1 MAFLSFPMQTAAIST
16 FEPLQNFTWQG
27 WSTAYAQQSSSRGT
41 AAPAIVLIHG
51 FGASIYHW
59 RKNIPA
65 LAEVGEVYAI
75 DLLGFGASA
84 KPTPGVDV
92 DYLFETW
99 GQQVVD
105 FCQEVVKRP
114 VILVGNSI
122 GCIVAMQAAVM
133 APQAVSGVA
142 MLNCSL
148 RLLHERKQ
156 SEQPFYKRLGAPILQ
171 SVLGNRA
178 IGHWFF
184 QRLAQPQAVKNI
196 LKQAYK
202 RHEAVTD
209 ELVSYLLAP
218 AADAGAADVFLAFT
232 RYSFG
237 PLPEDLLPQLQCPAL
252 VLWGEKDP
260 WEPVEMGR
268 SLFSQFPAVE
278 RFEVLAGL
286 GHCPQDE
293 APEVVNPLLQAWIR
307 DRF

>member
-1 MAFLSFPMQTAAIST
+1 MGSAAVST
-16 FEPLQNFTWQG
+16 FEPLQSFVWQG
-27 WSTAYAQQSSSRGT
+27 WSTAYAYQTTPLGKT
-41 AAPAIVLIHG
+41 APAIVLIHG

-65 LAEVGEVYAI
+65 LAEVGNVYAI
-75 DLLGFGASA
+75 DLLGFGASV
-84 KPTPGVDV
+84 KPTPGKEV

-99 GQQVVD
+99 GQQIVD
-105 FCQEVVKRP
+105 FCREVVGGP
-114 VILVGNSI
+114 AILVGNSI

-133 APQAVSGVA
+133 APDWVVGVA

-156 SEQPFYKRLGAPILQ
+156 AEQPFYKRIGAPILQ
-171 SVLGNRA
+171 AVLGNQA

-184 QRLAQPQAVKNI
+184 ERLANPKAVKNI

-209 ELVSYLLAP
+209 ELVNYLLAP
-218 AADAGAADVFLAFT
+218 AADRGAADVFLAFT

-237 PLPEDLLPQLQCPAL
+237 PLPEDLLPLLQCPAL
-252 VLWGEKDP
+252 VLWGEMDP
-260 WEPVEMGR
+260 WEPVSMGR
-268 SLFSQFPAVE
+268 SLFTQFPAVE

-293 APEVVNPLLQAWIR
+293 APEVVNPLLQAWVR
-307 DRF
+307 ERF

>member
-1 MAFLSFPMQTAAIST
+1 MGFDAAVST
-16 FEPLQNFTWQG
+16 FEPIQSFVWRG
-27 WSTAYAQQSSSRGT
+27 WSTAYVRQGAAGQRPDTT

-51 FGASIYHW
+51 FGASLYHW

-65 LAEVGEVYAI
+65 LAEVGNVFAI
-75 DLLGFGASA
+75 DLLGFGASV
-84 KPTPGVDV
+84 KPAPGKEV

-105 FCQEVVKRP
+105 FCREVVGGP
-114 VILVGNSI
+114 AILVGNSI

-133 APQAVSGVA
+133 APELVSGVA

-156 SEQPFYKRLGAPILQ
+156 AEQPFYKRLGAPILQ
-171 SVLGNRA
+171 TVLENRA

-184 QRLAQPQAVKNI
+184 ERLANPKAVKNI

-209 ELVSYLLAP
+209 ELVNYLLAP

-252 VLWGEKDP
+252 VLWGEMDP
-260 WEPVEMGR
+260 WEPVSMGR
-268 SLFSQFPAVE
+268 SLFTQFPAVE
-278 RFEVLAGL
+278 RFEILAGL

-293 APEVVNPLLQAWIR
+293 APEVVNPLLQDWVR

>member
-1 MAFLSFPMQTAAIST
+1 MGFATAVST
-16 FEPLQNFTWQG
+16 FEPLQSFVWQG
-27 WSTAYAQQSSSRGT
+27 WSTAYAYQKTTLDR

-59 RKNIPA
+59 RKNISA
-65 LAEVGEVYAI
+65 LAEVGNVYAI

-84 KPTPGVDV
+84 KPTPGKEV

-105 FCQEVVKRP
+105 FCREVVGGP
-114 VILVGNSI
+114 AILVGNSI

-133 APQAVSGVA
+133 APELVSGVA

-156 SEQPFYKRLGAPILQ
+156 AEQPFYKRIGAPILQ
-171 SVLGNRA
+171 GVLGNQA

-184 QRLAQPQAVKNI
+184 QRLANPKAVKNI

-202 RHEAVTD
+202 RQEAVTD
-209 ELVSYLLAP
+209 ELVNYLLAP
-218 AADAGAADVFLAFT
+218 AGDVGAADVFLAFT

-237 PLPEDLLPQLQCPAL
+237 PLPEDLLPLLQCPAL
-252 VLWGEKDP
+252 VLWGKMDP

-268 SLFSQFPAVE
+268 SLFTQFPAVE
-278 RFEVLAGL
+278 QFEVLAGL

-293 APEVVNPLLQAWIR
+293 APEVVNPLLQAWVR